1 MSLTQANPL
10 VDVIWWT
17 DSYLYLKCPYCE
29 ELHHHRFRSYESAL
43 HVSRCGFPRPSYR
56 YRFPVAYEIDKA
68 RARFININALEAL
81 ASSEYESFLS
91 DQLSNMNL
99 SRMPSG
105 FNNREISFEDSKE
118 IITIPLEGE
127 EPFEERR
134 ILFAISNCTQGETSK
149 VRHYLTESVDKPIF
163 LHGRDYYGDTCLIMA
178 SREKTSSMISLLL
191 DFGARVNATNK
202 NGRTALMEACLW
214 GRLENVKILLSRG
227 ADRSLRDN
235 KNQRA
240 LNITKPTHK
249 NRKERHT
256 VGGGVWGDPKEPIYK
271 EDVVNRDIDR
281 REIARILDEGDLH
294 TKADL
299 VLQYPDTASHSF
311 RRSSTGQSVTLYGPI
326 RQYPISTS
334 YKTIAL
340 LERGIPFPSIA
351 AMSGWGHSQWPSTR
365 VSGKDWTDRVLKL
378 ATIVGHTLAVDARKD
393 HGIQGQFFAS
403 HAEKQLIA
411 YFLDRHV
418 FLEEDKKLDSRFDKE
433 IADENLKISE
443 LESIY
448 PSIPR
453 LYQLQYDRKQLE
465 FKLFDK
471 DDRLLGDEYDEAL
484 VQRLKREVSIVDDEI
499 ALLGTRPE
507 IRKLKAR
514 EGQIQLWEDK
524 KTLQRRL
531 NRISTM
537 EPEATLRGASILITS
552 PSRKICE
559 DCLLFKDRVNCFF
572 GLSIELRECTA

>member
-17 DSYLYLKCPYCE
+17 DSDLYLKCPYCE
-29 ELHHHRFRSYESAL
+29 ELHHHGFRSYESAL
-43 HVSRCGFPRPSYR
+43 RVPHCGFPRPSYR
-56 YRFPVAYEIDKA
+56 YRFPVTYEIDKA

-81 ASSEYESFLS
+81 ASDAQHNSEYESFLS
-91 DQLSNMNL
+91 DQLSNMN
-99 SRMPSG
+99 
-105 FNNREISFEDSKE
+105 NNREISFEDSKE

-127 EPFEERR
+127 EPFEQRR
-134 ILFAISNCTQGETSK
+134 IPFAISSCVCGETSR
-149 VRHYLTESVDKPIF
+149 VRHYLTESVDKSIF
-163 LHGRDYYGDTCLIMA
+163 LHGRDYHGDTCLIMA
-178 SREKTSSMISLLL
+178 SREETLSMISLLL

-202 NGRTALMEACLW
+202 NGRSALMEACLW

-235 KNQRA
+235 RKQRA
-240 LNITKPTHK
+240 LDLTKPTHK

-256 VGGGVWGDPKEPIYK
+256 VGGGIWGDPSREPIYK

-281 REIARILDEGDLH
+281 REIARLLDEGDLH

-299 VLQYPDTASHSF
+299 VPQYPDTASHSF
-311 RRSSTGQSVTLYGPI
+311 RRSPTGQSVTLYGPI

-340 LERGIPFPSIA
+340 LERGIAFPSIA

-433 IADENLKISE
+433 IADEKLKISE
-443 LESIY
+443 LASIY
-448 PSIPR
+448 PNIPR
-453 LYQLQYDRKQLE
+453 IYQLQYDRKQLE
-465 FKLFDK
+465 FELFDK
-471 DDRLLGDEYDEAL
+471 DDRLLGGEYNEAL

-514 EGQIQLWEDK
+514 EGQIRRWEDK

-572 GLSIELRECTA
+572 GLLIELRECTT